1 MDMSKGRFMLN
12 RRAILRGLAGAAIG
26 LPLLDAMGPTAHAA
40 PLPKRLVVF
49 FTPDGTIPGAWASGS
64 VNDFTLGPILSPLEA
79 NKSNLIV
86 LTGVNNQA
94 AHHGPGDD
102 HQRGMGT
109 MLTGTELQPGPDQG
123 GCDTCPP
130 AGFAG
135 GASVDQVIAQKIG
148 NQTKLASMEYGVSV
162 HDANSWSR
170 MSFSGPG
177 KPMPPVDN
185 PKLAYTR
192 IFGDFNADPMGA
204 KRLAAERHLV
214 LDSVMSDA
222 KKLQSKVGSDDR
234 AKIEQHLA
242 SLDGINKHLDTVGQ
256 IGGDCSLPAPLGNIG
271 DVYDEKNHEAVGR
284 LQMDLMVA
292 AMACDI
298 TRVSSLQWTTSVGNT
313 TFSQFGL
320 TEGHHELSHHP
331 TDDMTSQAALIK
343 IDNFYAKQMNYLI
356 EKMKT
361 IKEGTGTLLDNTVI
375 LWCNELAVGNAHSH
389 DNMHYLLAGSCGGTF
404 KTGRYLNFK
413 GDPHNN
419 LLLSLCH
426 AMGVNEDKNSF
437 GNPAYCTGPLAGL
450 TG

>member
-1 MDMSKGRFMLN
+1 MAKGRFMLD
-12 RRAILRGLAGAAIG
+12 RRTLLRGLAGAAIG
-26 LPLLDAMGPTAHAA
+26 LPFLEAMSPTAHAA

-49 FTPDGTIPGAWASGS
+49 FTPDGTIPGAWVNGTT
-64 VNDFTLGPILSPLEA
+64 NDFTLGPILEPLEA
-79 NKSNLIV
+79 HKSDLIV
-86 LTGVNNQA
+86 LTGINNEA

-123 GCDTCPP
+123 GCDTCPA

-135 GASVDQVIAQKIG
+135 GASFDQVIAQKIG
-148 NQTKLASMEYGVSV
+148 NQTKLASMEFGVSV
-162 HDANSWSR
+162 HNANSWSR

-177 KPMPPVDN
+177 TPMPPVDD

-192 IFGDFNADPMGA
+192 IFGDFNADPAGA

-214 LDSVMSDA
+214 LDSVMGDA
-222 KKLQSKVGSDDR
+222 KKLQGKLGSSDR
-234 AKIEQHLA
+234 AKLEQHLA

-256 IGGDCSLPAPLGNIG
+256 LGGDCSLPPALGDIG
-271 DVYDEKNHEAVGR
+271 DIYAEKNHEAIGR
-284 LQMDLMVA
+284 LQIDLMVA

-298 TRVSSLQWTTSVGNT
+298 TRVSSLQWTKSVGNT
-313 TFSQFGL
+313 TFSQFGF

-331 TDDMTSQAALIK
+331 TDDAVSQAALIK
-343 IDNFYAKQMNYLI
+343 IDNFYAQQMSYLI

-389 DNMHYLLAGSCGGTF
+389 NNMHYLLAGGCGGAI
-404 KTGRYLNFK
+404 KTGRFLDYK

-426 AMGVNEDKNSF
+426 AMDVNADKSSF

-450 TG
+450 LG